1 MKVKASKSFFDSIK
15 DIDSW
20 KSKYRNFKT
29 WIKYHTTKEFK
40 NLLKV
45 VLKSYPW
52 DYGYLYEIEQAKIA
66 EMVEYHR
73 KYQRFVGWEQ
83 AVRDMEICYKLID
96 IILDK
101 KNLFHYDGQIQFLPI
116 ENSEDVELD
125 GSKLVYHCDVKVNT
139 KNADRFVDTKT
150 NKWYVEHPHELYK
163 EKAKYL
169 YHKIRLER
177 DFDWW
182 D

>member
-1 MKVKASKSFFDSIK
+1 MKVEASKSFFDSIK

-20 KSKYRNFKT
+20 KSKYRSFKT

-52 DYGYLYEIEQAKIA
+52 DYAYLYEIEQAKIA

-73 KYQRFVGWEQ
+73 KNQRFVGWEEV
-83 AVRDMEICYKLID
+83 VRDMEICYKLID
-96 IILDK
+96 IFLGK
-101 KNLFHYDGQIQFLPI
+101 KDMFHYDGDLTYTKL
-116 ENSEDVELD
+116 ENGNYEVGHTSDF
-125 GSKLVYHCDVKVNT
+125 KYQCDVKVNT
-139 KNADRFVDTKT
+139 KNADRFVNAENK
-150 NKWYVEHPHELYK
+150 KWYIEHPHELYM
-163 EKAKYL
+163 EKAKRL
-169 YHKIRLER
+169 YHKIRFER
-177 DFDWW
+177 DESWW

>member
-1 MKVKASKSFFDSIK
+1 MKIKVASSFFESIK
-15 DIDSW
+15 KLDSL
-20 KSKYRNFKT
+20 KSKYRNFKV
-29 WIKYHTTKEFK
+29 WIKYHTTRDFI

-66 EMVEYHR
+66 EMIEYHR
-73 KYQRFVGWEQ
+73 KRQFFEGWEQ
-83 AVRDMEICYKLID
+83 VVRDMEICYKLID

-101 KNLFHYDGQIQFLPI
+101 KKLFHYEGEIQFIPI
-116 ENSEDVELD
+116 ENSDDVELD
-125 GSKLVYHCDVKVNT
+125 GNNLVYHCDIKVNT
-139 KNADRFVDTKT
+139 KNADRFVDSKIS
-150 NKWYVEHPHELYK
+150 KWYLKHPHELYI

-177 DFDWW
+177 DNYWW

>member
-1 MKVKASKSFFDSIK
+1 MKIKVAPSFFKSMKKIGSFK
-15 DIDSW
+15 DILL
-20 KSKYRNFKT
+20 KFKV
-29 WIKYHTTKEFK
+29 WIKHHTTREFV

-66 EMVEYHR
+66 EMIEYHR
-73 KYQRFVGWEQ
+73 KRQFFEGWEQ
-83 AVRDMEICYKLID
+83 VVRDMEICYKLID

-101 KNLFHYDGQIQFLPI
+101 KKLFHYDGQIRFLPI
-116 ENSEDVELD
+116 ENSEDVEID
-125 GSKLVYHCDVKVNT
+125 GSSMIYHCDVNVNT
-139 KNADRFVDTKT
+139 KNAHRFVDTT
-150 NKWYVEHPHELYK
+150 MNKWYLEHPHELYK

-169 YHKIRLER
+169 YHKIRLEM
-177 DFDWW
+177 DENWW